1 LRKVLRDGGGSD
13 SQARYHHCGIFE
25 ADVHR
30 SLLWYLPFEDIL
42 HGPERHLQRA
52 PSWSWASVDHKV
64 YFAAVEEG
72 DYATAITVKHLRLEG
87 RRHQDYTDPA
97 VICPSCRL
105 FLKAP
110 VIRFLAELSMASG
123 ASSARPSGRGVL
135 NPVQVRESH
144 TGGQELGWCWP
155 DGGRVWPTLLTGE
168 KTTLVEDLTF
178 IAVQSRDFPESH
190 KVAGVW
196 CLLVTPIQGIASVYR
211 RIGIAFIRGD
221 RVKEDLAQPEVVT
234 LV

>member
-1 LRKVLRDGGGSD
+1 VLRDGDGSD
-13 SQARYHHCGIFE
+13 SHARYHHCGIFE

-30 SLLWYLPFEDIL
+30 SLLWYLPLEDIL
-42 HGPERHLQRA
+42 HGPERHLLRA

-72 DYATAITVKHLRLEG
+72 HFTAAITVKHLLLEG

-105 FLKAP
+105 FLRAP
-110 VIRFLAELSMASG
+110 VIRLVAELSKAHG
-123 ASSARPSGRGVL
+123 ASSGRPVIRGIL
-135 NPVQVRESH
+135 NPVSMRESQV
-144 TGGQELGWCWP
+144 GGQEVGWCWP
-155 DGGRVWPTLLTGE
+155 DRGRVWPTRQPGE
-168 KTTLVEDLTF
+168 KTTTVEDMTF
-178 IAVQSRDFPESH
+178 LVVLGRDFPESH

-196 CLLVTPIQGIASVYR
+196 CLMVTPVQGVASVYR

-221 RVKEDLAQPEVVT
+221 RVKEALERLEAVT